1 MGSLEQQYCSEDFFY
16 SGSVVLFM
24 GESAIICMK
33 KNLLFQNIKAG
44 LKQMGFN
51 QIIETDDLENL
62 LRQTHSLKNSLV
74 VFDPSEYGTNGI
86 RVSKVL
92 ARERMG
98 PLVFIISNKRLVKP
112 IEEIIEKDGW
122 GASYLT
128 TPLSFEVLR
137 AAVKL
142 ITQSYKKIVELEN
155 KLLEVNEVLAE
166 KKKINIAKELLIKNR
181 QLSEPEAHKL
191 IQKISM
197 KTGKSVKVVS
207 EKIIK
212 ELSF

>member
-1 MGSLEQQYCSEDFFY
+1 M
-16 SGSVVLFM
+16 LFM

>member
-1 MGSLEQQYCSEDFFY
+1 
-16 SGSVVLFM
+16 
-24 GESAIICMK
+24 
-33 KNLLFQNIKAG
+33 
-44 LKQMGFN
+44 
-51 QIIETDDLENL
+51 
-62 LRQTHSLKNSLV
+62 
-74 VFDPSEYGTNGI
+74 
-86 RVSKVL
+86 
-92 ARERMG
+92 MG

-137 AAVKL
+137 VAVKL

>member
-1 MGSLEQQYCSEDFFY
+1 M
-16 SGSVVLFM
+16 LFM

-137 AAVKL
+137 VAVKL

>member
-1 MGSLEQQYCSEDFFY
+1 MGSLEQYLCFQGLFY

-44 LKQMGFN
+44 LKQMGFT

-62 LRQTHSLKNSLV
+62 LRLTHSLKNSLV
-74 VFDPSEYGTNGI
+74 VFDPSEYGTNGV

-112 IEEIIEKDGW
+112 IEEITDKDGW
-122 GASYLT
+122 GATYLT

-137 AAVKL
+137 IVVRMM
-142 ITQSYKKIVELEN
+142 TQSYKKIIELEN

-166 KKKINIAKELLIKNR
+166 KKKINIAKDLLIKNKKIA
-181 QLSEPEAHKL
+181 EPEAHKL

-197 KTGKSVKVVS
+197 KTGKSMKVVA

-212 ELSF
+212 EFSF